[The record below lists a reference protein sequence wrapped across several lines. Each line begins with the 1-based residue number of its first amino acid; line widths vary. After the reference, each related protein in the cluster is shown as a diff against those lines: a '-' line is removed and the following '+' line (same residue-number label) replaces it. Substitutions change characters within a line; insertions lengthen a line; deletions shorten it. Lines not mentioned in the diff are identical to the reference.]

1 MFESVF
7 SLSFALASFSAEI
20 FAHDLPPIVNM
31 CECGEI
37 ERAFKC

>member
-7 SLSFALASFSAEI
+7 SLASFSAEI

-37 ERAFKC
+37 ERPFKC